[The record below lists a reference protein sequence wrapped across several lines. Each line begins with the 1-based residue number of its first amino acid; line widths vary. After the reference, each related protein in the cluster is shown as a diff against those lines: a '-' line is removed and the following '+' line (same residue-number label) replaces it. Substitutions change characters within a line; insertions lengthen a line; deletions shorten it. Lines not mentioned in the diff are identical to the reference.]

1 MPERNPLPN
10 TESPRILLHAPTA
23 GALARARS
31 NAANLRKLDPAPE
44 VRIVINAKAVAAALD
59 GPDAVADAQTL
70 VCPNTLQKIARTA
83 PAPLTVL
90 PEGSVLALARMQGEG
105 WRYIRA

>member
-1 MPERNPLPN
+1 MPESQELK
-10 TESPRILLHAPTA
+10 IVLHAPTP

-31 NAANLRKLDPAPE
+31 NAANLLKHTPAPE
-44 VRIVINAKAVAAALD
+44 VRILLNADAVAAALD
-59 GPDAVADAQTL
+59 HPDEATDGLTL
-70 VCPNTLQKIARTA
+70 LCPNTLGRIGRSARS
-83 PAPLTVL
+83 PLTVL

>member
-1 MPERNPLPN
+1 MTSSDPL
-10 TESPRILLHAPTA
+10 RIVLHAPTP

-31 NAANLRKLDPAPE
+31 NAANLMKHSPAPQ
-44 VRIVINAKAVAAALD
+44 VRILLNADAVAAALD
-59 GPDAVADAQTL
+59 HPDAAADGLTL
-70 VCPNTLQKIARTA
+70 LCPNTLQRIGRESR
-83 PAPLTVL
+83 APLTVL

>member
-1 MPERNPLPN
+1 MTQPLK
-10 TESPRILLHAPTA
+10 ILLHAPTA

-31 NAANLRKLDPAPE
+31 NAANLRKQSPAPE
-44 VRIVINAKAVAAALD
+44 VRVVLNA
-59 GPDAVADAQTL
+59 DAVAVALDNPDPAVDPQTF
-70 VCPNTLQKIARTA
+70 VCPNTLAKIGRTA

-90 PEGSVLALARMQGEG
+90 QEGSVLALARMQSEG

>member
-1 MPERNPLPN
+1 MTTDTLK
-10 TESPRILLHAPTA
+10 IVLHAPTA

-31 NAANLRKLDPAPE
+31 NASNLMKSSTPPQ
-44 VRIVINAKAVAAALD
+44 VRILLNADAVAAALD
-59 GPDAVADAQTL
+59 HPDESSDALTML
-70 VCPNTLQKIARTA
+70 CPNTLQRIGRQAR
-83 PAPLTVL
+83 APLTVL